1 MHLKLILLSVQLK
14 LIQRFRYIFLMVRLI
29 KLIFRSTS
37 NVELT
42 ARDLSRPSD
51 KYNQVTKHDDM
62 ISKHDDMISSL
73 SNQSITSE

>member
-14 LIQRFRYIFLMVRLI
+14 LIQRFRYIFLMVR
-29 KLIFRSTS
+29 LIFRSTS